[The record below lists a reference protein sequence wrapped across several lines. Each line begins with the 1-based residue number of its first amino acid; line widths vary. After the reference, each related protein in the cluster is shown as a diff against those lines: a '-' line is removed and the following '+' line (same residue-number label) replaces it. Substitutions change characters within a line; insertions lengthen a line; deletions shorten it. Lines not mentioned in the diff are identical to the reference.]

1 MGSGPRRGSILGM
14 GLLRCCDL
22 GPIKR
27 LALSFF
33 FRALGLSCLRGPQK
47 DRMLI
52 VSVCCLS
59 WERTAVWLLPLLP
72 VQSEALSI

>member
-1 MGSGPRRGSILGM
+1 MGSGLRWGSILGL

-47 DRMLI
+47 DRMPM
-52 VSVCCLS
+52 VSVCYLS
-59 WERTAVWLLPLLP
+59 WERTGYCLYCPCRARP
-72 VQSEALSI
+72 